1 MPDAFL
7 FDIGNVIL
15 PFDFRIT
22 ARKLAPLCDH
32 PAEEIL
38 QRVAPLMVELE
49 IGRMGSDAFLEA
61 AAAAVGYRGDRQFL
75 HDALVDIFDPN
86 VAMAEF
92 IEGLAAEG
100 TRLCLLSNTNGIH
113 AAFFEARYPV
123 FDLFGG
129 RIYSHE
135 VGMMK
140 PDPAIFAHAR
150 DFLDLVPDRTIYVDD
165 SLPNCEAGAAAGFR
179 AIHYARER
187 HGDFLAAVAALRG

>member
-22 ARKLAPLCDH
+22 ARKLADH
-32 PAEEIL
+32 CELSAEEIL
-38 QRVAPLMVELE
+38 PRVAPLMVELE
-49 IGRMGSDAFLEA
+49 IGRMSPDAFFDA
-61 AAAAVGYRGDRQFL
+61 ASAEIGYRGDRRFL

-92 IEGLAAEG
+92 IETVAGEG

-123 FDLFGG
+123 FNHFVG

-150 DFLDLVPDRTIYVDD
+150 DHLGLVPERTIYVDD

-179 AIHYARER
+179 SIHYARER
-187 HGDFLAAVAALRG
+187 HGEFLEAVAALRG